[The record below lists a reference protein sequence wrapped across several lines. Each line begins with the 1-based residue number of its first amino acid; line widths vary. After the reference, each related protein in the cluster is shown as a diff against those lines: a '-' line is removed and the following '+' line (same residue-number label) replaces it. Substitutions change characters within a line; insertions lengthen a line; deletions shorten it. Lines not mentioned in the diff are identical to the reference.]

1 MHWQALAALVLLLPA
16 VAQAGKLAQLLKLPL
31 ISGYV
36 TAGVLAGPFVVGLL
50 SQEAVNSLHFVDKC
64 CLSVIALAAGAE
76 LHEGDLSRIRGQVTL
91 QNLCWLCKSG
101 PDGPLNPGC
110 VMVTWVCALIR

>member
-1 MHWQALAALVLLLPA
+1 MQWQALAALVLLLPA

-36 TAGVLAGPFVVGLL
+36 TAGGLAGPFVVSLL
-50 SQEAVNSLHFVDKC
+50 SQQAVNSLQLVDKC

-76 LHEGDLSRIRGQVTL
+76 LHEGDLSRIRGQVL
-91 QNLCWLCKSG
+91 ARCCHSANPILNSWLLLLYG
-101 PDGPLNPGC
+101 
-110 VMVTWVCALIR
+110 